1 MLLLCGKLVKLTEMG
16 RLGDLNKATV
26 FFHEYF
32 YLFIFIYLLFILS
45 FVLYRYQSPTHTVHR
60 HSRPS
65 SLQ

>member
-32 YLFIFIYLLFILS
+32 YLFIVHS
-45 FVLYRYQSPTHTVHR
+45 FVRFISLPIANAYSTPSLATV
-60 HSRPS
+60 
-65 SLQ
+65 